1 MTSSPPLF
9 SIVIPTRDR
18 AQTLGASLRTAVAA
32 ADHATE
38 VVVHDNSTVEGADR
52 IVADIGDPRVRHV
65 RVRDLAMTDNWEAA
79 VRAAAGAWVTVLGDD
94 DGLMPFAVR
103 AARAAAGATGAEV
116 IAWRKARYCWPDRD
130 RDADKLRLPAPA
142 AAAWVGGR
150 EQLAEVLRDPR
161 HRYGDLPMLYNA
173 FVARSAL
180 DRIRRPDGRLL
191 ASRSPDVYSGAAIA
205 LTTPRFLRVGLPLSV
220 NGLCGASNGVNNL
233 TKPTGAA
240 VSTDFAALN
249 ARAGLVLHPR
259 VPDVRSLAGA
269 ALESCLAAIDALAP
283 DHPVD
288 ALHVIG
294 ATLDDAVLFSP
305 EEEAAARD
313 AARRAAA
320 GAVAPA
326 RVERLLARWRPR
338 PTPDAEADAA
348 RVRSRIGPDSVQ
360 VDAARF
366 GIEDVAAAVEFAAG
380 FYDLDDALLVPNPAG
395 GPPRGVRLRRVLGRA
410 ADELVRALRSPS

>member
-18 AQTLGASLRTAVAA
+18 TRTLRACLRTAVAA
-32 ADHATE
+32 ADDATE
-38 VVVHDNSTVEGADR
+38 IVVHDNSTVEGADR
-52 IVADIGDPRVRHV
+52 VVADVGDARVRHV
-65 RVRDLAMTDNWEAA
+65 RVRDLAMTENWDAA
-79 VRAAAGAWVTVLGDD
+79 VRAAEGAWVTVLGDD

-103 AARAAAGATGAEV
+103 AARAAADATGAEV

-142 AAAWVGGR
+142 PAAWVDGR
-150 EQLAEVLRDPR
+150 DQLAQVLRDPR

-220 NGLCGASNGVNNL
+220 NGLSGASNGVNTL

-240 VSTDFAALN
+240 VSSDFAALN
-249 ARAGLVLHPR
+249 ARAGLVIHPR

-283 DHPVD
+283 GFPVD
-288 ALHVIG
+288 SVHVIR
-294 ATLDDAVLFSP
+294 ATLEDAVLFGP
-305 EEEAAARD
+305 EEESEARE
-313 AARRAAA
+313 AVRRAA
-320 GAVAPA
+320 GGVPPH
-326 RVERLLARWRPR
+326 RVERLLAAWRPR
-338 PTPDAEADAA
+338 PAPDAGGASA

-366 GIEDVAAAVEFAAG
+366 GIADVAAAVEFAVG
-380 FYDLDDALLVPNPAG
+380 FYDLADASLVPDPSG
-395 GPPRGVRLRRVLGRA
+395 GAPRRVRLRRVLGRA
-410 ADELVRALRSPS
+410 VDELIRTLRSPS